1 MFLRFRLLH
10 TQPLSIWVKYQAI
23 PVVKIDASHCTDI
36 ASLTKYA
43 KKELTPMFD
52 AYSYAQITVH
62 EDRKGAPFKGDQ
74 SLQSIGAGREPDKPL
89 YLKTAKPD
97 LIDLILA
104 SNEDNEVKAGLIR
117 NNQEAALT
125 RFEKELHALKISE
138 AEKVKNLLTIEK
150 LRLKVVDANIA
161 IGR

>member
-1 MFLRFRLLH
+1 
-10 TQPLSIWVKYQAI
+10 
-23 PVVKIDASHCTDI
+23 
-36 ASLTKYA
+36 
-43 KKELTPMFD
+43 MFD

-125 RFEKELHALKISE
+125 RIEKELQALKISE
-138 AEKVKNLLTIEK
+138 AEKVKNLK
-150 LRLKVVDANIA
+150 LRLDLSEITRRLRLLDSKRSYRRLKLAK
-161 IGR
+161 RKK